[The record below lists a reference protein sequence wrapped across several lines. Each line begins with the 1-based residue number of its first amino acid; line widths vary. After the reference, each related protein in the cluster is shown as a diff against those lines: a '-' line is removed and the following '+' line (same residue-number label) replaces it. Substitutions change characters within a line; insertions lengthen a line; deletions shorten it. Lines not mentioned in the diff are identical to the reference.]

1 MNNYFPTMWDA
12 FDYAE
17 FKCKSLGITSGELR
31 QYLFTGGM
39 SIGESWSRSFEIDYL
54 KGRKTKKG
62 FHMTL
67 FRKENSYEMV
77 SYVL

>member
-1 MNNYFPTMWDA
+1 MWDA

-17 FKCKSLGITSGELR
+17 FKCKSLGITSIELR

-67 FRKENSYEMV
+67 FRKEDSYEMV